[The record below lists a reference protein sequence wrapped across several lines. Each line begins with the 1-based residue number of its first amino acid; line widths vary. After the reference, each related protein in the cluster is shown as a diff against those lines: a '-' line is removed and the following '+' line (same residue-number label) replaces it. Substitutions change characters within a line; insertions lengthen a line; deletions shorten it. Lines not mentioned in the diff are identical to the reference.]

1 MAEREKFLQN
11 LKAMRTLIPEK
22 PWIVGGDFNLIRSLE
37 EKRGGLRRMDTAMEQ
52 FGDMIREQGLVDI
65 QTINGKHT

>member
-1 MAEREKFLQN
+1 
-11 LKAMRTLIPEK
+11 MRTLIPDK
-22 PWIVGGDFNLIRSLE
+22 PWILGEDFNLIKILE

-65 QTINGKHT
+65 QTINGNHTWNN